1 MVDIKGADDKLI
13 EKYCRGIESAL
24 RKHGLLE
31 NALILTNRIP
41 INNQEKVS
49 DWFFGK
55 AKVAWRDPLETAKLR
70 IKAERDPEKYYYIF
84 NHGEDFT
91 REEVERFHKM
101 GLMVIVSINLKHY
114 KTGDPLQRGLA
125 DLKRVLEYDVDG
137 VQIDSIY
144 DPVVLK

>member
-13 EKYCRGIESAL
+13 EKYCRGIES
-24 RKHGLLE
+24 
-31 NALILTNRIP
+31 ALILTNRIP

-91 REEVERFHKM
+91 REEVEGFHKM